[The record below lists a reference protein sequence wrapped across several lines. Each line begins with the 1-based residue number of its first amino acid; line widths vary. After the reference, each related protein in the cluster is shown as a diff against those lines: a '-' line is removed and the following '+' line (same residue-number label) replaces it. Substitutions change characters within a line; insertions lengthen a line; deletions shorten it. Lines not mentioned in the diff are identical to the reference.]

1 VITGPTFIDTA
12 AGVFE
17 ELRAPEPQ
25 WTRRAFE
32 SELDRLL
39 RTFAADLDNPGSVQ
53 CEGCRRCTSCMFCHD
68 CEECYRCTHSRGCR
82 SSTQLT
88 HCVDCAG
95 CHDCAYCVRSESC
108 TRSSYLVLC
117 RSCSECTYCLGC
129 VGLVKADFHILNV
142 KYTRSEYF
150 RIAKLLGE
158 ALGLELLAREP
169 ARERP
174 SGAPLLV
181 RSPAASAGLWCRP
194 MVALLAALLVAASPA
209 TPDVPAAATPALVL
223 APAAARPGDAVLI
236 RVTGSAS
243 PPRGELAGRRL
254 LFWRD
259 REEWRALAAL
269 PIETPVGAVPVA
281 IDAGTAHLEGSLA
294 IVEPGFRVSRI
305 ELPPRYV
312 EPPPAARR
320 RMEEDRKA
328 FAKAFSEPFAPPL
341 YAGPFVLP
349 GDAPLSGR
357 YGDQRIVNGKPEAAH
372 YGLDLAAAR
381 GAPVTACNDGRV
393 LLVRDAY
400 MSGNT
405 VVIWHGAGIMSVYM
419 HLDRADVKAGQEVRR
434 GQRIGQVGSTGRSTG
449 PHLHWGVKVNGLYV
463 DPESLLAIDFGQG
476 SAVARGPAAP
486 PAAEPASAS
495 SPAAAPPTTPAAAP
509 R

>member
-1 VITGPTFIDTA
+1 
-12 AGVFE
+12 
-17 ELRAPEPQ
+17 
-25 WTRRAFE
+25 
-32 SELDRLL
+32 
-39 RTFAADLDNPGSVQ
+39 
-53 CEGCRRCTSCMFCHD
+53 
-68 CEECYRCTHSRGCR
+68 
-82 SSTQLT
+82 
-88 HCVDCAG
+88 
-95 CHDCAYCVRSESC
+95 
-108 TRSSYLVLC
+108 
-117 RSCSECTYCLGC
+117 
-129 VGLVKADFHILNV
+129 
-142 KYTRSEYF
+142 
-150 RIAKLLGE
+150 
-158 ALGLELLAREP
+158 
-169 ARERP
+169 
-174 SGAPLLV
+174 
-181 RSPAASAGLWCRP
+181 
-194 MVALLAALLVAASPA
+194 MVALLAALLVAASPTA
-209 TPDVPAAATPALVL
+209 PTAAPALVL
-223 APAAARPGDAVLI
+223 APTAARPGDAVLV

-269 PIETPVGAVPVA
+269 PIETPVGAAPVS

-294 IVEPGFRVSRI
+294 IVEPGFRVSRL

-320 RMEEDRKA
+320 RMEQDRKA

-341 YAGPFVLP
+341 YAGPFALP
-349 GDAPLSGR
+349 GEAPLSGR
-357 YGDQRIVNGKPEAAH
+357 YGDQRIVNGKAEAAH

-449 PHLHWGVKVNGLYV
+449 PHLHWGTKVNGLYV

-476 SAVARGPAAP
+476 SAVARGPAGP
-486 PAAEPASAS
+486 PAPEPA
-495 SPAAAPPTTPAAAP
+495 PAPAATIAPVAAPPTAP